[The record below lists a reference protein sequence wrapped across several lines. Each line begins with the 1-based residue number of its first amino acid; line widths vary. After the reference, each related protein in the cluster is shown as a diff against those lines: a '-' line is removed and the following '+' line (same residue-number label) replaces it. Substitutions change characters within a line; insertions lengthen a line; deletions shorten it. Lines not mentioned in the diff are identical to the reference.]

1 MHHGSRWTAVAL
13 ATLACSL
20 SLPASA
26 QGRPDLVAA
35 SLNDPGRA
43 HVAGEVLVQ
52 FRRGAT
58 DDQKAAALHGVG
70 GRIHDDVRMG
80 HERQDGKGDLHLV
93 KLPPGLAIAA
103 AVRDLER
110 DAGVEFAEPNWIYR
124 HEATSNDTYFVNG
137 SL

>member
-1 MHHGSRWTAVAL
+1 MHLGSRWTAVAL

-58 DDQKAAALHGVG
+58 DDQRRKVTPRRHRRKLVALT
-70 GRIHDDVRMG
+70 R
-80 HERQDGKGDLHLV
+80 
-93 KLPPGLAIAA
+93 
-103 AVRDLER
+103 
-110 DAGVEFAEPNWIYR
+110 
-124 HEATSNDTYFVNG
+124 SC
-137 SL
+137 